1 MLRKLRRSIAHDNL
15 RRMEVKQVN
24 KRQSKGKMYKSR
36 FSYIWKQYDHWIF
49 VAPKR
54 SAKADGL
61 ADYNYERS

>member
-1 MLRKLRRSIAHDNL
+1 MLRKLRRSVAHDNL

-24 KRQSKGKMYKSR
+24 KRKSR
-36 FSYIWKQYDHWIF
+36 GRMYGSTFSCIWKKYDHWIP